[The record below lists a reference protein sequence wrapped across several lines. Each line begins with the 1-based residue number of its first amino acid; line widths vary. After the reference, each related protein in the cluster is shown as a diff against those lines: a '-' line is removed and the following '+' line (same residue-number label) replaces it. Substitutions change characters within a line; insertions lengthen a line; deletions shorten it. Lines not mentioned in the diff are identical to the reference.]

1 MKKYFSILLF
11 TVFSFSGIF
20 AQNNYQSEAIKVLN
34 ERGEVYFSFP
44 IDMNLAKPE
53 MLEQLSR
60 IISIDQVENNV
71 VKAYANSKEF
81 SEFLKLGIDYQ
92 VLTAPSMLIQP
103 EMLGAAETK
112 GRQNWDYYPT
122 YPAYVSLMNQFATD
136 YPGLCEVVNI
146 KTLASTRQIL
156 CIHINDS
163 LGIDQN
169 EPEFLYTSSI
179 HGDETTGYVLMLHLV
194 DYLLENYGIDEQVT
208 NLVNNVDIWINPL
221 ANPDGTYAGGDNNIY
236 GATRYNANG
245 VDLNR
250 NYPDP
255 EDGPHPDGNDYQ
267 PETQAFMDFAAAH
280 DFVMSANFHGG
291 AEVLNY
297 PWDTW
302 PRLSAD
308 DNWWKY
314 ISRQYADT
322 VHAFSPSG
330 YLTDLNNGI
339 TNGYAWYSISG
350 GRQDYMNYFQRCR
363 EVTAE
368 ISSTKLLPASQLEA
382 HWQYNYR
389 SLLNYLEQSLYG
401 VRGLVSNASTGAP
414 IPAKVTISGYDMDNT
429 EVYAFMPLGDYHR
442 PLKAGTYNLTFSVF
456 GYVSKTISNV
466 TVSDENT
473 VILNVQLEPQVSL
486 TANFEANET
495 TIGLGDA
502 VNFIDQSLGSNIVS
516 WQWAFEGATPATS
529 TEINPQNIVYASAGE
544 FDVTLTVTNSSGTQ
558 NTMLKEKYIKVYDA
572 YSMSNDSIVYTC
584 NALFYDSGGKDGNYG
599 ENEDKTMTF
608 ISYLES
614 GYLKVIFEKF
624 TIENSSGCNDDYLE
638 IFDGNSVEAPF
649 IGKFCGDELPESFS
663 TSNVDGAVT
672 FRFVSNS
679 SVTGTGWK
687 ALISCDTN
695 VGVPQINQ
703 IPVKVY
709 PNPAEKYIHII
720 SPVIIDKVKLRNMS
734 GIQVQSMIVNSEK
747 TSLDVRNLAPGIYI
761 VEIISQ
767 ELISYKK
774 IIVR

>member
-1 MKKYFSILLF
+1 MKKILFVLSFLLISICGMQ
-11 TVFSFSGIF
+11 S
-20 AQNNYQSEAIKVLN
+20 QNSQQDKAYNILN
-34 ERGEVYFSFP
+34 NRGEVYFSFSV
-44 IDMNLAKPE
+44 DTKLARPH

-60 IISIDQVENNV
+60 IISIDQIENNT
-71 VKAYANSKEF
+71 VKAYANHKEF

-103 EMLGAAETK
+103 LMLDLKEARNA
-112 GRQNWDYYPT
+112 QAWDFYPT

-136 YPGLCEVVNI
+136 YPDLCEVVNI

-163 LGIDQN
+163 LGVDQN

-194 DYLLENYGIDEQVT
+194 DYLLKNYGIDEQAT

-236 GATRYNANG
+236 GATRYNANW

-250 NYPDP
+250 NYADP
-255 EDGPHPDGNDYQ
+255 EDGPHSDGNDYQ
-267 PETQAFMDFAAAH
+267 PETQAFMDFAAGR

-302 PRLSAD
+302 QRLSAD
-308 DNWWKY
+308 DAWWQY
-314 ISRQYADT
+314 VCRQYADT
-322 VHAFSPSG
+322 AHANSPSG

-368 ISSTKLLPASQLEA
+368 ISSIKLLPANQLEA
-382 HWQYNYR
+382 FWEYNYR
-389 SLLNYLEQSLYG
+389 SLLNYIEQSLYG

-414 IPAKVTISGYDMDNT
+414 IAAKVSISGYDMDNT
-429 EVYAFMPLGDYHR
+429 EVYASMPIGNYHR
-442 PLKAGTYNLTFSVF
+442 PLKAGTYNITFSAF
-456 GYVSKTISNV
+456 GYVTKTINNV
-466 TVSDENT
+466 EINDENT
-473 VILNVQLEPQVSL
+473 VILDVQLEPLVNL
-486 TANFEANET
+486 TANFYANET
-495 TIGLGDA
+495 LIGLGEA
-502 VNFIDQSLGSNIVS
+502 VNFTDQSLGNNIVS

-529 TEINPQNIVYASAGE
+529 SDKDPQNIVYSTLGE
-544 FDVTLTVTNSSGTQ
+544 FDVSLTVTSTNGTQ
-558 NTMLKEKYIKVYDA
+558 NTMLKENYIQVYDF
-572 YSMSNDSIVYTC
+572 YSMVDDTTVYTC
-584 NALFYDSGGKDGNYG
+584 SSLFYDSGGNENNYSD
-599 ENEDKTMTF
+599 NESKIMTF
-608 ISYLES
+608 ISNLEG

-624 TIENSSGCNDDYLE
+624 DLENSSDCTADYLE
-638 IFDGNSVEAPF
+638 IYDGNSVDAPF
-649 IGKFCGDELPESFS
+649 IGKFCGDELPVSIS
-663 TSNVDGAVT
+663 TSNVEGAVT

-679 SVTGTGWK
+679 TITNPGWK

-695 VGVPQINQ
+695 VG
-703 IPVKVY
+703 IPDANHILLKVY
-709 PNPAEKYIHII
+709 PNPAEKFVNIV
-720 SPVIIDKVKLRNMS
+720 SQLVINKVNLRNIA
-734 GIQVQSMIVNSEK
+734 GIQVQSILVNSEK
-747 TSLDVRNLAPGIYI
+747 ARLDVRHLAPGIY
-761 VEIISQ
+761 VAEIIS
-767 ELISYKK
+767 ENLVSYKK

>member
-1 MKKYFSILLF
+1 MFLLLYSIVGLY
-11 TVFSFSGIF
+11 
-20 AQNNYQSEAIKVLN
+20 AQDSQQEKAYNTLN
-34 ERGEVYFSFP
+34 SRGEVYFSFP
-44 IDMNLAKPE
+44 VDAKLAKPQ
-53 MLEQLSR
+53 MLEQLSK
-60 IISIDQVENNV
+60 IISIDRVENNT

-103 EMLGAAETK
+103 KMLDVKEAQS
-112 GRQNWDYYPT
+112 RQNWDFYPT
-122 YPAYVSLMNQFATD
+122 YSAYISIMNQFATD

-146 KTLASTRQIL
+146 KTLASNRQIL

-163 LGIDQN
+163 LGVDQN

-194 DYLLENYGIDEQVT
+194 DYLLKNYGIDEQAT

-236 GATRYNANG
+236 GATRYNANW

-250 NYPDP
+250 NYADP
-255 EDGPHPDGNDYQ
+255 EDGAHPDGNDYQ
-267 PETQAFMDFAAAH
+267 QETQAFMDFAAAH

-291 AEVLNY
+291 SEVLNY

-308 DNWWKY
+308 DNWWQY
-314 ISRQYADT
+314 VCRQYADT

-350 GRQDYMNYFQRCR
+350 GRQDYMNYFERCR

-368 ISSTKLLPASQLEA
+368 ISSIKLLPANQLEA

-389 SLLNYLEQSLYG
+389 SLLNYIEQSLYG
-401 VRGLVSNASTGAP
+401 VRGLVSNAATGSP
-414 IPAKVTISGYDMDNT
+414 IPAKVTISGYDLDNT
-429 EVYAFMPLGDYHR
+429 EVYASMPVGNYHR
-442 PLKAGTYNLTFSVF
+442 PLKAGSYNFTFSAF
-456 GYVSKTISNV
+456 GYVTKTINNV
-466 TVSDENT
+466 AVSDENT
-473 VILNVQLEPQVSL
+473 VVLDVQLEPLVSL

-495 TIGLGDA
+495 TIGLEGA
-502 VNFIDQSLGSNIVS
+502 VNFIDKSLGNNIVS
-516 WQWAFEGATPATS
+516 WQWEFEGATPAS
-529 TEINPQNIVYASAGE
+529 SSDKNPQNIVYSSTGE

-558 NTMLKEKYIKVYDA
+558 NTMLKENYIKVFDA
-572 YSMSNDSIVYTC
+572 YSMANDSTVYTC
-584 NALFYDSGGKDGNYG
+584 NALFYDSGGKDGDYA

-624 TIENSSGCNDDYLE
+624 NIESSIGCNDDYLE
-638 IFDGNSVEAPF
+638 IYDGNSVNAPF

-663 TSNVDGAVT
+663 TSNIDGAVT
-672 FRFVSNS
+672 FRFVSNA
-679 SVTGTGWK
+679 SVTAQGWK

-709 PNPAEKYIHII
+709 PNPAEKYIHIV
-720 SPVIIDKVKLRNMS
+720 SPVIINKVKLRNMA
-734 GIQVQSMIVNSEK
+734 GIQVQSMVVNAEK

-761 VEIISQ
+761 LEIISGD
-767 ELISYKK
+767 LISFKK